1 MTKEEVVEQI
11 ERSWKPPQN
20 DAFAGMRAP
29 GIERALKPA
38 TDGDTCVLSYG
49 RHTGHAPGG
58 GTPVLTFRNGKLVKT
73 GGSPTVAG

>member
-49 RHTGHAPGG
+49 RHTGREGQRLSNRPFVRDRKH
-58 GTPVLTFRNGKLVKT
+58 
-73 GGSPTVAG
+73 